1 MIAVIVGLV
10 GFALGDYARIQVNK
24 ARNYFQLVSLTRDR
38 ANLLHANNEL
48 QAKLYTL
55 SSTANRNDSIE
66 QGLKARL
73 DELASIVKSLKG
85 IDPAL
90 DAPFVSSGSASK
102 VITSAADVISGPLS
116 LRGAKA
122 RFSEAGIGGA
132 EIECEGNPRGCV
144 SMGLRD
150 SNLKLERLRFDDI
163 GSYKDSGLL
172 EDQSASDS
180 SQQYRAALLSS
191 SKELRTSE
199 IGPEMSEALDHYIEL
214 LKSLPVSAPALGP
227 VSSGFGFR
235 QSPFTGGISAHEGV
249 DFSLPIGSHIYS
261 TGDGIVR
268 EVRFNPTYGLVV
280 DIEHSP
286 RIITRYAHLKKAFV
300 TEGER
305 VCRGETIALSGAS
318 GRATGPH
325 LHYEVLV
332 DGRARNPDKLLSAGR
347 KLAALF

>member
-48 QAKLYTL
+48 QAKLHTL
-55 SSTANRNDSIE
+55 SSTANRNESIE

-85 IDPAL
+85 IDSSL
-90 DAPFVSSGSASK
+90 EAPVVSAGADSK
-102 VITSAADVISGPLS
+102 AIITGPLS

-122 RFSEAGIGGA
+122 RFSDAGIGGA

-150 SNLKLERLRFDDI
+150 SNLKLERL
-163 GSYKDSGLL
+163 SYREGLADNYDGLL
-172 EDQSASDS
+172 QQQSASDS
-180 SQQYRAALLSS
+180 SEQYRAALLPGSN
-191 SKELRTSE
+191 ELRDSE
-199 IGPEMSEALDHYIEL
+199 LGPEMAEALDHYIEI

-235 QSPFTGGISAHEGV
+235 QSPFTGGISAHQGV
-249 DFSLPIGSHIYS
+249 DFSLPVGSHIYS
-261 TGDGIVR
+261 TGEGIVR